1 MLPIHTILCPTD
13 FSAYSDNAFHMACAL
28 ARDYGARVIVLHV
41 VPIPVVPYV
50 TVAVPPPPEINLDE
64 PREML
69 SCYTAPDASVAV
81 ERLLLEGEPRE
92 EIVEMARD
100 RPCDLIVMGTHG
112 RTGMGRLLMGS
123 VAEAVVRAAPCP
135 VLTIRTPPTLLP
147 TETMTEAG
155 ALAGAGME

>member
-13 FSAYSDNAFHMACAL
+13 FSAYSDNAFLTACAL

-41 VPIPVVPYV
+41 VPSPVMPYV
-50 TVAVPPPPEINLDE
+50 TVAVPPPPEVNLDE

-69 SCYTAPDASVAV
+69 ASYTAPDESIAV

-92 EIVEMARD
+92 EIVALARD

-135 VLTIRTPPTLLP
+135 VLTVRTPPTYAP
-147 TETMTEAG
+147 MEAMAEEG
-155 ALAGAGME
+155 ALAGAGMP